1 MERKIFKKITILF
14 LALFILISCETLKN
28 LKSSLY
34 EFKENTVEKIKVS
47 LTHIPFI
54 KKYITLYPAPKE
66 LYNETENLINQLK
79 RYKVDEIF
87 KNDYKEVLDAWE
99 KAKELYQ
106 SRYYRSAEKELKKV
120 NSMAKELLEKVK
132 AYKETLKTE
141 ALQKYKKM
149 EKRAKQILKN
159 TKSEE
164 KKVKIKLY
172 LWKLRNLID
181 LEDYSEFEK
190 ELQNPP
196 F

>member
-1 MERKIFKKITILF
+1 MERKIFRKITILF

-47 LTHIPFI
+47 LIHIPFI

-66 LYNETENLINQLK
+66 LYNETENLIDQLK

-87 KNDYKEVLDAWE
+87 KNDYEEVLDVWE
-99 KAKELYQ
+99 KAKELYR
-106 SRYYRSAEKELKKV
+106 SKHYRSAEKELKKV

-141 ALQKYKKM
+141 VLQKYKKNG
-149 EKRAKQILKN
+149 K
-159 TKSEE
+159 KSQTNF
-164 KKVKIKLY
+164 KKY
-172 LWKLRNLID
+172 
-181 LEDYSEFEK
+181 
-190 ELQNPP
+190 
-196 F
+196 

>member
-87 KNDYKEVLDAWE
+87 KNDYEEVLDAWE

-190 ELQNPP
+190 ELQNPA

>member
-1 MERKIFKKITILF
+1 MGKKIFRKITIFF

-87 KNDYKEVLDAWE
+87 KNDYEEVLNAWE

-106 SRYYRSAEKELKKV
+106 SKYYRSAEKELKKV

>member
-1 MERKIFKKITILF
+1 MKRKIFKKITILF
-14 LALFILISCETLKN
+14 LVLFILISCETLKN

-87 KNDYKEVLDAWE
+87 KNDYEEVLDAWE

-106 SRYYRSAEKELKKV
+106 NKYYRSAEKELKKV

>member
-87 KNDYKEVLDAWE
+87 KNDYEEVLNAWE

-106 SRYYRSAEKELKKV
+106 SKYYRSAEKELKKV

>member
-79 RYKVDEIF
+79 RYKVDKIF
-87 KNDYKEVLDAWE
+87 KNDYEEVLDAWE

-106 SRYYRSAEKELKKV
+106 SKYYRSAEKELKKV

>member
-87 KNDYKEVLDAWE
+87 KNDYEEVLDAWE

>member
-87 KNDYKEVLDAWE
+87 KNDYEEVLDAWE

-106 SRYYRSAEKELKKV
+106 SKYYRSAEKELKKV
-120 NSMAKELLEKVK
+120 NSMAKELLEKVR

>member
-14 LALFILISCETLKN
+14 LVLFILISCETLKN

-87 KNDYKEVLDAWE
+87 KNDYEEVLNAWE

-106 SRYYRSAEKELKKV
+106 SKYYRSAEKELKKV
-120 NSMAKELLEKVK
+120 NSMAKELLEKVR

>member
-66 LYNETENLINQLK
+66 LYNETENIINQLK

-87 KNDYKEVLDAWE
+87 KNDYEEVLDAWE

-106 SRYYRSAEKELKKV
+106 SKYYRSAEKELKKV

>member
-1 MERKIFKKITILF
+1 MERKIFRKITILF

-87 KNDYKEVLDAWE
+87 KNDYEEVLDAWE

-106 SRYYRSAEKELKKV
+106 SKYYRSAEKELKKV

>member
-87 KNDYKEVLDAWE
+87 KNDYEEVLDAWE

-106 SRYYRSAEKELKKV
+106 SKYYRSAEKELKKV

-149 EKRAKQILKN
+149 KKRAKQILKN

>member
-1 MERKIFKKITILF
+1 MERKIFRKITILF

-34 EFKENTVEKIKVS
+34 EFKENTAEKIKVS

-87 KNDYKEVLDAWE
+87 KNDYEEVLDAWE

-106 SRYYRSAEKELKKV
+106 SKYYRSAEKELKKV
-120 NSMAKELLEKVK
+120 NSMAKELLEKVR

>member
-1 MERKIFKKITILF
+1 MKRKIFKKITILF
-14 LALFILISCETLKN
+14 LVLFILISCETLKN

-87 KNDYKEVLDAWE
+87 KNDYEEVLNAWE

-106 SRYYRSAEKELKKV
+106 SKYYRSAEKELKKV

>member
-14 LALFILISCETLKN
+14 LVLFILISCETLKN

-87 KNDYKEVLDAWE
+87 KNDYEEVLNAWE

-106 SRYYRSAEKELKKV
+106 SKYYRSAEKELKKV

>member
-66 LYNETENLINQLK
+66 LYNETENIINQLK

-87 KNDYKEVLDAWE
+87 KNDYEEVLDAWE

-106 SRYYRSAEKELKKV
+106 SKYYRSAEKELKKV
-120 NSMAKELLEKVK
+120 NSMAKELLEKVR

>member
-87 KNDYKEVLDAWE
+87 KNDYEEVLDAWE

-106 SRYYRSAEKELKKV
+106 SKYYRSAEKELKKV

>member
-66 LYNETENLINQLK
+66 LYNETENIINQLK

-87 KNDYKEVLDAWE
+87 KNDYEEVLDAWE

-106 SRYYRSAEKELKKV
+106 SKYYRSAEKELKKV

-141 ALQKYKKM
+141 VLQKYKKNG
-149 EKRAKQILKN
+149 K
-159 TKSEE
+159 KSQTNF
-164 KKVKIKLY
+164 KKY
-172 LWKLRNLID
+172 
-181 LEDYSEFEK
+181 
-190 ELQNPP
+190 
-196 F
+196 

>member
-87 KNDYKEVLDAWE
+87 KNDYEEVLNAWE

-164 KKVKIKLY
+164 KKVKIELY